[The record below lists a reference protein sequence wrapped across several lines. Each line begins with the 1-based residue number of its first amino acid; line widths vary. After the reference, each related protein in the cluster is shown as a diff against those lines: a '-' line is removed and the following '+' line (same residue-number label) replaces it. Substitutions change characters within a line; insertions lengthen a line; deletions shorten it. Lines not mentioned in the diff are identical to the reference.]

1 MRLALL
7 LLSLQ
12 VIALCATD
20 SVVEGVSSALGFIH
34 GVGSSIDWDQD
45 DAVAIME
52 HTLLQLHLTVSPELA
67 EASGKVPAPLA
78 PVQAALL
85 QTGESVERED
95 AATPRNS
102 QTGLTDP
109 ERVYGF
115 ESAASS
121 NIDATQERLPNG
133 DDSSKMSPKEEES
146 RVSNE
151 EPSKSQELARAEVND
166 LSWWSRN
173 TLSSLVWLADLFR
186 AEMNEQEAGDANAGW
201 KKRAFILETYHWAPT
216 CFALALLGLICACT
230 GALVPKLLRA
240 LLGYDSQELE
250 SPKGGKHSQFPL
262 PVIDQ
267 SALLAHWSALQKPR
281 A

>member
-85 QTGESVERED
+85 QTGELVEREG
-95 AATPRNS
+95 APTPSNS
-102 QTGLTDP
+102 QTGLTDL
-109 ERVYGF
+109 ERVHGF

-121 NIDATQERLPNG
+121 NIEATQERSPNG
-133 DDSSKMSPKEEES
+133 DDSSKMSQKEEP
-146 RVSNE
+146 RVTNE
-151 EPSKSQELARAEVND
+151 EHSKSQELVRAEVND
-166 LSWWSRN
+166 LSSWYRN
-173 TLSSLVWLADLFR
+173 TLGSFVWLADLFR
-186 AEMNEQEAGDANAGW
+186 AEMNEREAGDANAGW
-201 KKRAFILETYHWAPT
+201 KRRAFILETYHWAPT

-240 LLGYDSQELE
+240 LLGLDSQELE

-267 SALLAHWSALQKPR
+267 SALLAHWSSLQKPR